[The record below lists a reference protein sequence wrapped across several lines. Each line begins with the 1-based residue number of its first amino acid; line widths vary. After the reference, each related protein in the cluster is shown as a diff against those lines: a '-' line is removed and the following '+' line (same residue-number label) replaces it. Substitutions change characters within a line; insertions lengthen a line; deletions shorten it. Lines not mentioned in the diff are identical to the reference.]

1 MRLRTIKL
9 AEKTTQLEN
18 APHRKGCLVCG
29 EPLVYTE
36 VSESRE
42 CLICHKV
49 FPSNTSCIHGH
60 FICDEC
66 HFAGSSDILSIL
78 LSTTEQDPIVI
89 LQQLMTIPTVHMHGP
104 EHHILVPSVL
114 LTAYKNCG
122 GVVDLGL
129 SLKETAIRGKQVPG
143 GACGNWGMCGAAAG
157 AGIYASIVLHS
168 TSLNKE
174 IWPKPILLTSRCL
187 ERISEVGGPRCCKRT
202 SYISIQTAIDF
213 TAEYM
218 GISMPKSRVHC
229 RYYNLNREC
238 LKKECPFFSKE
249 GA

>member
-1 MRLRTIKL
+1 MRIIKM
-9 AEKTTQLEN
+9 AEKTTKLEQ
-18 APHRKGCLVCG
+18 PQYYQKGCLVCG

-36 VSESRE
+36 VSEPRD
-42 CLICHKV
+42 CMICHKT

-60 FICDEC
+60 FICDDC
-66 HFAGSSDILSIL
+66 HSTGSTEILPYL
-78 LSTTEQDPIVI
+78 LNTDEKDPLVL
-89 LQQLMTIPTVHMHGP
+89 LQYLMTQPAVHMHGP

-122 GVVDLGL
+122 GEIDLGPA
-129 SLKETAIRGKQVPG
+129 LKEAALRGKQVPG

-157 AGIYASIVLHS
+157 AGIYASIVMHS

-202 SYISIQTAIDF
+202 SYISIQTAVDF
-213 TAEYM
+213 TAEFL
-218 GISMPKSRVHC
+218 GITMPKSKVHC
-229 RYYNLNREC
+229 SYTGLNKEC
-238 LKKECPFFSKE
+238 LKTACPYFRMV